1 MNFFTKYKQ
10 RNVKSELAVI
20 TVQVNDLEP
29 ALQANIDLIN
39 NTTLSSES
47 LAQAHNKPLETEIN
61 SDNKQQDLTDS
72 NDVLQQK
79 IVGLEQLEQENSELI
94 QQLKRSS
101 VAQLQEL
108 DALKA
113 EAMVKQ
119 STFEQE
125 LDEKDAQLEIFKEQI
140 AQLKAEKDEL
150 LNDSYQAQ
158 QHHNAEFEA
167 LKKAILSRRGEFKD
181 KVNGLSN
188 EIAEMTKFADIFERW
203 HEDMNSLMIQNTA
216 MHEQNDRFSGIVR
229 TIVILSVNAAI
240 EAARAG
246 ENGRGFAVVA
256 HEIRHLAN
264 VSEELARDYSKNL
277 YKNDLITTATFQDI
291 QAGGKMITSALIG
304 IHVTSKNL
312 KNSLISPVK

>member
-1 MNFFTKYKQ
+1 LNFFTKYKH
-10 RNVKSELAVI
+10 RNVNSELAVI
-20 TVQVNDLEP
+20 TAQLNDFEP

-39 NTTLSSES
+39 NTTLSSDGLVQE
-47 LAQAHNKPLETEIN
+47 HNEPLETENNSTKKQPDLSDIN
-61 SDNKQQDLTDS
+61 E
-72 NDVLQQK
+72 VLHQK
-79 IVGLEQLEQENSELI
+79 ITRLEQENSDLVL
-94 QQLKRSS
+94 QLKRSS
-101 VAQLQEL
+101 VAHLQEL

-113 EAMVKQ
+113 ETSVKQ

-125 LDEKDAQLEIFKEQI
+125 LDDKDAQLETFKKQI
-140 AQLKAEKDEL
+140 AQLKDEKDEL

-158 QHHNAEFEA
+158 KNHNADFES
-167 LKKAILSRRGEFKD
+167 LKKAILSRRGEFKE

-312 KNSLISPVK
+312 KNSLITTIK

>member
-1 MNFFTKYKQ
+1 MNFFTKYKH
-10 RNVKSELAVI
+10 RNVKSEQVVI
-20 TVQVNDLEP
+20 TAQDNNFEA
-29 ALQANIDLIN
+29 ALQVNIDLIN
-39 NTTLSSES
+39 NTTLSSEGI
-47 LAQAHNKPLETEIN
+47 AQEHNEPLETVTK
-61 SDNKQQDLTDS
+61 SDNTQQTLTES
-72 NDVLQQK
+72 NDVLHQK
-79 IVGLEQLEQENSELI
+79 IAGLAQENSDLVL
-94 QQLKRSS
+94 QLKRLS
-101 VAQLQEL
+101 VTHLQEL
-108 DALKA
+108 EALKV
-113 EAMVKQ
+113 EVNVKQ

-125 LDEKDAQLEIFKEQI
+125 LDDKDAQLETFKKQI
-140 AQLKAEKDEL
+140 AQLKDEKDEL

-158 QHHNAEFEA
+158 KNHNADFDS
-167 LKKAILSRRGEFKD
+167 LKKAILSRRGEFKE

-312 KNSLISPVK
+312 KNSLITTIK

>member
-1 MNFFTKYKQ
+1 M
-10 RNVKSELAVI
+10 
-20 TVQVNDLEP
+20 
-29 ALQANIDLIN
+29 
-39 NTTLSSES
+39 
-47 LAQAHNKPLETEIN
+47 H
-61 SDNKQQDLTDS
+61 
-72 NDVLQQK
+72 QK
-79 IVGLEQLEQENSELI
+79 IAGLAQENSDLVL
-94 QQLKRSS
+94 QLKRLS
-101 VAQLQEL
+101 VAHLQEL
-108 DALKA
+108 EALKV
-113 EAMVKQ
+113 EVNVKQ

-125 LDEKDAQLEIFKEQI
+125 LDDKDAQLETFKKQI
-140 AQLKAEKDEL
+140 AQLKDEKDEL

-158 QHHNAEFEA
+158 KNHNADFDS
-167 LKKAILSRRGEFKD
+167 LKKAILSRRGEFKE

-312 KNSLISPVK
+312 KNSLITIIK

>member
-1 MNFFTKYKQ
+1 LNFFTKYKH
-10 RNVKSELAVI
+10 RNVNSELAVI
-20 TVQVNDLEP
+20 TAQLNDFEP

-39 NTTLSSES
+39 NTTLSSDGLVQE
-47 LAQAHNKPLETEIN
+47 HNEPLETENNSTKKQPDLSDIN
-61 SDNKQQDLTDS
+61 E
-72 NDVLQQK
+72 VLHQK
-79 IVGLEQLEQENSELI
+79 ITRLEQENSDLVL
-94 QQLKRSS
+94 QLKRSS
-101 VAQLQEL
+101 VAHLQEL

-113 EAMVKQ
+113 ETSVKQ

-125 LDEKDAQLEIFKEQI
+125 LDDKDAQLEMFKKQI
-140 AQLKAEKDEL
+140 AQLKDEKDEL

-158 QHHNAEFEA
+158 KNHNADFDS
-167 LKKAILSRRGEFKD
+167 LKKAILSRRGEFKE

-312 KNSLISPVK
+312 KNSLITTIK

>member
-1 MNFFTKYKQ
+1 MNFFTKYKH
-10 RNVKSELAVI
+10 RNVNSELAVI
-20 TVQVNDLEP
+20 TAQLNDFEP

-39 NTTLSSES
+39 NTTLSSDGLVQE
-47 LAQAHNKPLETEIN
+47 HNEPLETENNSTKKQPDLSDIN
-61 SDNKQQDLTDS
+61 E
-72 NDVLQQK
+72 VLHQK
-79 IVGLEQLEQENSELI
+79 ITRLEQENSDLVL
-94 QQLKRSS
+94 QLKRSS
-101 VAQLQEL
+101 VAHLQEL

-113 EAMVKQ
+113 ETSVKQ

-125 LDEKDAQLEIFKEQI
+125 LDDKDAQLEMFKKQI
-140 AQLKAEKDEL
+140 AQLKDEKDEL

-158 QHHNAEFEA
+158 KNHNADFES
-167 LKKAILSRRGEFKD
+167 LKKAILSRRGEFKE

-312 KNSLISPVK
+312 KNSLITTIK

>member
-1 MNFFTKYKQ
+1 MRVKTLNFFTNLRYRNFKKEPKLKIVQANDLKQ
-10 RNVKSELAVI
+10 AL
-20 TVQVNDLEP
+20 QVNIDDLNNKEIQP
-29 ALQANIDLIN
+29 ERLTQEQTELLEANNSINTLKEDVQHKIEKIAL
-39 NTTLSSES
+39 
-47 LAQAHNKPLETEIN
+47 
-61 SDNKQQDLTDS
+61 
-72 NDVLQQK
+72 
-79 IVGLEQLEQENSELI
+79 LEQEN
-94 QQLKRSS
+94 
-101 VAQLQEL
+101 AQLAQQINRLSATHQQDLDLRKVEVEAKHSHYEL
-108 DALKA
+108 ALTEKN
-113 EAMVKQ
+113 VH
-119 STFEQE
+119 FES
-125 LDEKDAQLEIFKEQI
+125 LEEQI
-140 AQLKAEKDEL
+140 AQLIEEKDQL
-150 LNDSYQAQ
+150 LDDNYQAQ
-158 QHHNAEFEA
+158 QHHNAEFES

-246 ENGRGFAVVA
+246 KNGRGFAVVA

-312 KNSLISPVK
+312 KNSLISPIN